1 MKTVLHIKTPTV
13 DDLAEQV
20 ISAQCSDD
28 LLKVETADLTVEEP
42 DYQSALEKIFEAD
55 SVAVW

>member
-20 ISAQCSDD
+20 ISAQLSDD
-28 LLKVETADLTVEEP
+28 RLKVEMADLTVEVP
-42 DYQSALEKIFEAD
+42 DYQSVLEKIFEAD